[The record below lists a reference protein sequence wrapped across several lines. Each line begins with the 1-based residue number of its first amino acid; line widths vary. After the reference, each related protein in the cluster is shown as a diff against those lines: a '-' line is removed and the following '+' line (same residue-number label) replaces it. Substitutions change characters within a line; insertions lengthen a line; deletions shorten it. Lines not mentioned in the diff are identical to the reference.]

1 MDSEKVPSPRISL
14 SVEVEFRRSYSRSSA
29 NGVLKNISLSGA
41 FLEHGDQELNKGDKV
56 QLTFNVGDRVRKLN
70 AVVIWKKDNGTGL
83 KFNHNNNR
91 DVQIIDDLMYFVENK
106 RVSQKGVLDNILKKV
121 G

>member
-14 SVEVEFRRSYSRSSA
+14 SIEVEFRRNYARTSA

-41 FLEHGDQELNKGDKV
+41 FLEHETQDLKKGDKL
-56 QLTFNVGDRVRKLN
+56 QLTFNVGDRIRKLN
-70 AVVIWKKDNGTGL
+70 AMVVWKKESGTGL

-91 DVQIIDDLMYFVENK
+91 DVQIIDDLMYYVENK
-106 RVSQKGVLDNILKKV
+106 RISQKGVLDNILKKV

>member
-1 MDSEKVPSPRISL
+1 MQSEKTPSPRIPL
-14 SVEVEFRRSYSRSSA
+14 SVEVEFRRSYSRTSTS
-29 NGVLKNISLSGA
+29 GTLKNISLTGA
-41 FLEHGDQELNKGDKV
+41 FLEHTENDLKKGDKV

-70 AVVIWKKDNGTGL
+70 ANVIWKNGSGTGL
-83 KFNHNNNR
+83 KFNHSNNR

-106 RVSQKGVLDNILKKV
+106 RVSQKDVMGNILKKV